1 MTVKIKLELLQFLNV
16 ALNHTRFIAA
26 TRQVDELQNRSLS
39 SFLGKKIEIVAF
51 EDNKYFKFQNKQWV
65 PVTEDKADRVLVKV
79 NAAGFFEDYKPIQF
93 GSDFSDTK
101 AALEFWEQINRRWVK
116 LSKDMLVL
124 GVEYIEE
131 KNERRNI

>member
-16 ALNHTRFIAA
+16 ALNHTRFIAV
-26 TRQVDELQNRSLS
+26 TRQVDELKKKSLS
-39 SFLGKKIEIVAF
+39 SFLGKKIEVFAF
-51 EDNKYFKFQNKQWV
+51 EDNKYFQFKNKQWV
-65 PVTEDKADRVLVKV
+65 PVTEDRADRVLVRI

-93 GSDFSDTK
+93 GSDFPDTQ

-131 KNERRNI
+131 KK